1 MQREDIIKKFEE
13 ERWLLLDETLSGKRK
28 KYWNEKIEE
37 ISELK
42 EMLNEA
48 KFFSGERDLQWPEYR
63 EDELELLIDSALVKI
78 NLPVN
83 NKLKLFNSLTSVT
96 LTGAAA
102 ALLIIF
108 SLLFA
113 VKIEEEKYAG
123 SWEDT
128 NISKEINTIETAI
141 DLLNN
146 DLYKREIY
154 NKLISDSWTRTL
166 NAIQDQ
172 ITNLENDIENNNL

>member
-48 KFFSGERDLQWPEYR
+48 KFFSGESDLQCPKFSEN
-63 EDELELLIDSALVKI
+63 ELEAMIDSAFAKI
-78 NLPVN
+78 IPPVN
-83 NKLKLFNSLTSVT
+83 TKQNLFNSLTSVT

-113 VKIEEEKYAG
+113 VKVEEEKYAG

-146 DLYKREIY
+146 DL
-154 NKLISDSWTRTL
+154 
-166 NAIQDQ
+166 
-172 ITNLENDIENNNL
+172 